1 MDWLLVCLGNP
12 GREYEGTRHNI
23 GFMAADELARRE
35 GVKINRLR
43 YRALAGEIRA
53 GGQRVGDQCDE
64 QADERR
70 KEQTG
75 QKGPAET
82 DAAFAADDAD
92 QHREEAAR
100 HQTEKE
106 RQNRHSGFD

>member
-43 YRALAGEIRA
+43 YRALAGEI
-53 GGQRVGDQCDE
+53 D
-64 QADERR
+64 R
-70 KEQTG
+70 K
-75 QKGPAET
+75 
-82 DAAFAADDAD
+82 
-92 QHREEAAR
+92 
-100 HQTEKE
+100 
-106 RQNRHSGFD
+106 SVV